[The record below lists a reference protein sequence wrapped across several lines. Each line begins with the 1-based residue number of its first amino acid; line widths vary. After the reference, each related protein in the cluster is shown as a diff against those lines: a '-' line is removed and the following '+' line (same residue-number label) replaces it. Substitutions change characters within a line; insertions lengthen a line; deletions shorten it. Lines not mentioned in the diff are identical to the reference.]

1 MVFISVST
9 HPGSWRLAAFRPVF
23 GSVFAFRPLNEEY
36 CIPDTV
42 YTTSAFVRSRRNFF
56 FRQMETTQ
64 QSCCN
69 AAKRAHECAPRASPA
84 GWASGPETPTY
95 PIDLREIQPR
105 PKPDLTTSIEVS
117 LGVDPSGDFAD
128 RSVPTAN
135 HDGDIV
141 AQAPD
146 ARRIPKRRLQG
157 FLPRRKPSH
166 SDATTATVAD
176 RPMGFL
182 PINDI
187 GDLSYHVILPK
198 TVYFMLLSGM
208 IRRTSPDHFD
218 PDQD

>member
-117 LGVDPSGDFAD
+117 LGVDPSGDFAALLNLKQYCVD
-128 RSVPTAN
+128 VRAFEIRILASSIEKQLVL
-135 HDGDIV
+135 
-141 AQAPD
+141 D
-146 ARRIPKRRLQG
+146 A
-157 FLPRRKPSH
+157 
-166 SDATTATVAD
+166 
-176 RPMGFL
+176 
-182 PINDI
+182 
-187 GDLSYHVILPK
+187 
-198 TVYFMLLSGM
+198 FMQ
-208 IRRTSPDHFD
+208 I
-218 PDQD
+218 